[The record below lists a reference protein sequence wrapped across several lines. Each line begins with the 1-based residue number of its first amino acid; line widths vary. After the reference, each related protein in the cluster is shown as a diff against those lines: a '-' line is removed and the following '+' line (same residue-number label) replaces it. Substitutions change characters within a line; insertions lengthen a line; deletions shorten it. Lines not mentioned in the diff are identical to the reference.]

1 MMKGGSGL
9 KRVVV
14 RTKERAH
21 EYEIRIGQGLRAEVG
36 DVARGCLGD
45 RVQRIAIVSNT
56 RVFSLYGPAVVKSL
70 RARGFTVL
78 PCSIGDGER
87 FKSLQT
93 VERVLRVLNE
103 SGLERSDGVVAL
115 GGGVVGDVAGF
126 AAAIYLR
133 GVPFIQVPTTLLAQI
148 DSSVGGKTGVNLD
161 SGKNLVGSFH
171 QPVAVISDIETLTT
185 LPARELVAGWCECV
199 KQGAVSGQ
207 KLFKETTDFLRTS
220 RTETVLDS
228 SRVEQLIASQC
239 AFKAS
244 IVAADQREDP
254 DRSDRRSRRILNFGH
269 TIAHALETVT
279 DYRRFRHGEAVGQ
292 GMLVAGELSKNLGL
306 LEQTELEL
314 LTEAIR
320 LCGPLP
326 PARDLDER
334 AVVSA
339 IAHDKKR
346 TAGQVQWVLLERI
359 GRPRIVD
366 GKEISSSL
374 LRKSV
379 REVFRR
385 T

>member
-1 MMKGGSGL
+1 MR
-9 KRVVV
+9 RVVV
-14 RTKERAH
+14 RTKERAR

-36 DVARGCLGD
+36 HVARGCLGN
-45 RVQRIAIVSNT
+45 RAQRIAIISNK
-56 RVFSLYGPAVVKSL
+56 RVFSLYGSAVVKSL
-70 RARGFTVL
+70 RAGGFTVV
-78 PCSIGDGER
+78 PWSIGDGER
-87 FKSLQT
+87 FKSIET
-93 VERVLRVLNE
+93 VERVLRFFSE
-103 SGLERSDGVVAL
+103 SGLERSDCVVAL

-133 GVPFIQVPTTLLAQI
+133 GVPFIQIPTTLLAQV

-161 SGKNLVGSFH
+161 GVKNLVGSFH
-171 QPVAVISDIETLTT
+171 QPAAVISDIETLST
-185 LPARELVAGWCECV
+185 LPTRELVAGWCECV
-199 KQGAVSGQ
+199 KQGAVSSR
-207 KLFKETTDFLRTS
+207 KLFEKTTDFLQTS
-220 RTETVLDS
+220 RTQDALDS
-228 SRVEQLIASQC
+228 SRLEQLIASHC

-254 DRSDRRSRRILNFGH
+254 DRSDLRSRRILNFGH
-269 TIAHALETVT
+269 TIAHALEAVT

-306 LEQTELEL
+306 LDQTELEL
-314 LTEAIR
+314 LTKAVR

-326 PARDLDER
+326 SARDLDER
-334 AVVSA
+334 AVLKA

-346 TAGQVQWVLLERI
+346 SAGRVQWVLLERI

-366 GKEISSSL
+366 GKEISSAL

>member
-1 MMKGGSGL
+1 MAIISN
-9 KRVVV
+9 KR
-14 RTKERAH
+14 
-21 EYEIRIGQGLRAEVG
+21 I
-36 DVARGCLGD
+36 
-45 RVQRIAIVSNT
+45 
-56 RVFSLYGPAVVKSL
+56 FSLYGSAVVKSL
-70 RARGFTVL
+70 RARGFTVITWL
-78 PCSIGDGER
+78 IGDGER
-87 FKSLQT
+87 FKSIET
-93 VERVLRVLNE
+93 VERALRFLND
-103 SGLERSDGVVAL
+103 SRLERSDGVVAL

-126 AAAIYLR
+126 AAGIYLR
-133 GVPFIQVPTTLLAQI
+133 GVPFIQIPTTLLAQV

-161 SGKNLVGSFH
+161 GGKNLVGTFH
-171 QPVAVISDIETLTT
+171 QPVAVISDIETLRT

-199 KQGAVSGQ
+199 KQGAVGSR
-207 KLFKETTDFLRTS
+207 KLFEETTGFLKTS
-220 RTETVLDS
+220 RTQNALNS
-228 SRVEQLIASQC
+228 SRLEQLIASHC

-254 DRSDRRSRRILNFGH
+254 DRFDQRSRRILNFGH

-306 LEQTELEL
+306 LNQTEVEL
-314 LTEAIR
+314 LTTAVR

-326 PARDLDER
+326 SARDLDER

-346 TAGQVQWVLLERI
+346 SAGRVQWVLLERI
-359 GRPRIVD
+359 GCPRIVD
-366 GKEISSSL
+366 GKEISSTL

-379 REVFRR
+379 RDVFRR

>member
-1 MMKGGSGL
+1 MR
-9 KRVVV
+9 RVVV
-14 RTKERAH
+14 RTKERAR

-36 DVARGCLGD
+36 HVARGCLGN
-45 RVQRIAIVSNT
+45 RAQRIAIISNK
-56 RVFSLYGPAVVKSL
+56 RVFSLYGSAVVKSL
-70 RARGFTVL
+70 RAGGFTVV
-78 PCSIGDGER
+78 PWSIGDGER
-87 FKSLQT
+87 FKSIET
-93 VERVLRVLNE
+93 VERVLRFFSE
-103 SGLERSDGVVAL
+103 SGLERSDCVVAL

-133 GVPFIQVPTTLLAQI
+133 GVPFIQIPTTLLAQV

-161 SGKNLVGSFH
+161 GGKNLVGSFH
-171 QPVAVISDIETLTT
+171 QPAAVISDIETLST
-185 LPARELVAGWCECV
+185 LPTRELVAGWCECV
-199 KQGAVSGQ
+199 KQGAVSSR
-207 KLFKETTDFLRTS
+207 KLFEKTTDFLQTS
-220 RTETVLDS
+220 RTQDALDS
-228 SRVEQLIASQC
+228 SRLEQLIASHC

-254 DRSDRRSRRILNFGH
+254 DRSDLRSRRILNFGH
-269 TIAHALETVT
+269 TIAHALEAVT

-306 LEQTELEL
+306 LDQTELEL
-314 LTEAIR
+314 LTKAVR

-326 PARDLDER
+326 SARDLDER
-334 AVVSA
+334 AVLKA

-346 TAGQVQWVLLERI
+346 SAGRVQWVLLERI

-366 GKEISSSL
+366 GKEISSAL